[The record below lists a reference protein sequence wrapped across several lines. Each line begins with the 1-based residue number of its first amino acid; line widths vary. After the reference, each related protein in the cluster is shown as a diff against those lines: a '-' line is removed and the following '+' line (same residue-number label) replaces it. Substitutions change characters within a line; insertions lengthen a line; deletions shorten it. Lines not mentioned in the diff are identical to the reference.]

1 MKRFGVE
8 QMQKFCKSN
17 NACVVPT
24 CVSVGGGNLAAPK
37 LAFTLAE
44 VLITLGIIGV
54 VAAMTM
60 PTLIQ
65 NYRRKVVEK
74 KLYTTY
80 NILQNMVRMSAV
92 DNGDPY
98 NWVLDNDD
106 DEIFEKYFAPYL
118 KIIEKCSRKSSV
130 YCDTSMKG
138 ISGTDTNVYKYK
150 YILSNGVGIIFA
162 PGATLLESR
171 RKGTFFVDI
180 LSGPKDRIIGR
191 NVFTFNFIVDRDKY
205 FITGAQD
212 YPTTPNVFCNNIKN
226 NRESAINDCK
236 SGKTSSG
243 FAFGIY
249 CTALIE
255 CNNWVIPKDYPIG
268 F

>member
-1 MKRFGVE
+1 MLHHYKN
-8 QMQKFCKSN
+8 KK
-17 NACVVPT
+17 
-24 CVSVGGGNLAAPK
+24 
-37 LAFTLAE
+37 AFTLAE
-44 VLITLGIIGV
+44 VLITLGVIGI

-150 YILSNGVGIIFA
+150 YILSN
-162 PGATLLESR
+162 
-171 RKGTFFVDI
+171 
-180 LSGPKDRIIGR
+180 
-191 NVFTFNFIVDRDKY
+191 NFCTWSY
-205 FITGAQD
+205 FI
-212 YPTTPNVFCNNIKN
+212 
-226 NRESAINDCK
+226 R
-236 SGKTSSG
+236 
-243 FAFGIY
+243 
-249 CTALIE
+249 IE
-255 CNNWVIPKDYPIG
+255 T
-268 F
+268 